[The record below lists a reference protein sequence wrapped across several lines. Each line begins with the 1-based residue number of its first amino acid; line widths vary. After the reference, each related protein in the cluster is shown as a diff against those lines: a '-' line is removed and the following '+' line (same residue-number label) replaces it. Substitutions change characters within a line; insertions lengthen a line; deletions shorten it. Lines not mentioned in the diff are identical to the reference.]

1 MGFVIP
7 LINPI
12 YIIVSYF
19 CFFVHL
25 LLTNDFNFAQLH
37 FTFFTAFGIDFL
49 LSMQ

>member
-12 YIIVSYF
+12 YIIVSYHF
-19 CFFVHL
+19 LHPLARLGFS
-25 LLTNDFNFAQLH
+25 NFAQLH
-37 FTFFTAFGIDFL
+37 FTFFTAFRIDFL